1 MSARPEATA
10 PAPEREPSS
19 INTDAAAAA
28 RSGLWLL
35 ALGLGSFLLWAVLAP
50 LDQGIVGNGT
60 VAVSGERK
68 TVQTL
73 LGGVV
78 EEILVREGDLVDKG
92 QVLVRLNTVQTQSQL
107 DITVGQWIS
116 ARALEAR
123 LLAERL
129 DRHAIDWPRDLLA
142 RKKDPR
148 AREAMELQGNLF
160 ATRRA
165 ELASRLQIIERE
177 QAAQREELAGYQ
189 EIRHHQEDRLNFQ
202 REELETLRE
211 LAKQGHVPRVSLLEK
226 ERNTSEISSDLA
238 SNISAIGRVQQ
249 ALNEGQLKGEQQRHA
264 FRSEVEAQLTQVSSE
279 VSSLGDRLRALE
291 FEVKNGAVAAPAAG
305 QVMAMNLHT
314 VGGVA
319 QAGQRLMDIVPQGAT
334 WIVKAK
340 FPPMVAD
347 RLKPGLPVD
356 IRFNSLH
363 KIRTPVLEG
372 KVVTVSPDQLVEEK
386 SGQPY
391 FSAEVAVNPES
402 LAEIGN
408 AGLEVKPGM
417 EVGVLV
423 KTGERTLADYLI
435 KPVSNNLA
443 GALKEE

>member
-1 MSARPEATA
+1 MKPGLIQTPPPPQPLSVD
-10 PAPEREPSS
+10 
-19 INTDAAAAA
+19 TDAAGAA

-35 ALGLGSFLLWAVLAP
+35 LAGLGGFLLWSVLAP
-50 LDQGIVGNGT
+50 LDQGIVGSGT
-60 VAVSGERK
+60 VVVSGERK

-78 EEILVREGDLVDKG
+78 EEIRVREGDLVTQG

-107 DITVGQWIS
+107 DITVGQWLS

-129 DRHAIDWPRDLLA
+129 DRKQIDWPRDLLA
-142 RKKDPR
+142 RRKDPR

-165 ELASRLQIIERE
+165 ELASRLQIMARE
-177 QAAQREELAGYQ
+177 EAAQSEELAGYV
-189 EIRHHQEDRLNFQ
+189 EIRRHHEDRLDSQ
-202 REELETLRE
+202 RQELETLRE
-211 LAKQGHVPRVSLLEK
+211 LAAQGYVPRISLLEK
-226 ERNTSEISSDLA
+226 ERASSAIHAELA
-238 SNISAIGRVQQ
+238 STISAIGRVQQ
-249 ALNEGQLKGEQQRHA
+249 ALNESQLKVDQQLHT
-264 FRSEVEAQLTQVSSE
+264 FRSEVEAQLTQVSAE
-279 VSSLGDRLRALE
+279 VSSLNDRIRALA
-291 FEVKNGAVAAPAAG
+291 FEVKNGAVIAPAAG
-305 QVMAMNLHT
+305 QVMGMNLHT
-314 VGGVA
+314 VGGIA
-319 QAGQRLMDIVPQGAT
+319 QPGQRLMDIVPQGAS

-347 RLKPGLPVD
+347 RLNPGLAVD
-356 IRFNSLH
+356 VRFSSLQQ
-363 KIRTPVLEG
+363 IRTPVLEG
-372 KVVTVSPDQLVEEK
+372 RVVTVSPDQLLDEK

-391 FSAEVAVNPES
+391 FAAEVAVDPAS
-402 LAEIGN
+402 LADISS

-435 KPVSNNLA
+435 KPISNSLA